1 MYVLLSVQKKE
12 GGLAATARLEVR
24 VRPDTKA
31 RLERAAALTQVP
43 VSDFVRSAA
52 EDRAEQ
58 VLAEHDTQTLV
69 PAEFYDELL
78 AALDAPAQPNATL
91 SRAAGRARD
100 LVTG

>member
-1 MYVLLSVQKKE
+1 M
-12 GGLAATARLEVR
+12 AATARLEVR

-31 RLERAAALTQVP
+31 RLERAAALAKVG

-58 VLAEHDTQTLV
+58 VLGEHDTRTLV

-78 AALDAPAQPNATL
+78 AALDAPAKLNPAL
-91 SRAAGRARD
+91 SRAARRARD
-100 LVTG
+100 LVAG